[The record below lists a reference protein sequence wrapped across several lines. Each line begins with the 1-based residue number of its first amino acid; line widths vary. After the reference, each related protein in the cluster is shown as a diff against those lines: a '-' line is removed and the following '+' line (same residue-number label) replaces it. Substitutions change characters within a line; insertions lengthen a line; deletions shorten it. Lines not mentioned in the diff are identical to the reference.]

1 MIIVNFKTYKEATGN
16 RAVELAA
23 MCRRGAQEENIRIIA
38 VPQLVDLKDCV
49 AAGVECWVQHID
61 AVGQGKN
68 TGRVTRE
75 AVEEAGATGTL
86 LSHSEHKINE
96 DALKW
101 ILEETAGMAF
111 QTCVCA
117 GDAQEARKA
126 AGMKP
131 NYILYEPPELVG
143 SAEKSVSTEKQEVI
157 GEVVKAAGAVPV
169 LIGAGV
175 KSAED
180 IRVGLKLGAKGAGL
194 ASNLVLA
201 QDPEYVLR
209 ELVKGFK

>member
-1 MIIVNFKTYKEATGN
+1 M
-16 RAVELAA
+16 
-23 MCRRGAQEENIRIIA
+23 
-38 VPQLVDLKDCV
+38 
-49 AAGVECWVQHID
+49 
-61 AVGQGKN
+61 
-68 TGRVTRE
+68 TRE